1 MAEHV
6 SPRDVVE
13 TIPFTESPDAGHGR
27 HRYTRSRSLTVRY
40 IVPAWAPG
48 LQVTRSRSCGAR
60 PSSILLMRDASS
72 IHNMFHVSIEDAA
85 RCSQEAAEALVAA
98 EADVEAAEAHAA
110 WCSREAAEALA
121 YQCSREADVDAL
133 EWKLMLK

>member
-13 TIPFTESPDAGHGR
+13 TIPFTESPHAGHGR

-48 LQVTRSRSCGAR
+48 LQVTRSRSCGAQ
-60 PSSILLMRDASS
+60 PSSILLTRDATS
-72 IHNMFHVSIEDAA
+72 IHSSFHVSIEDAA
-85 RCSQEAAEALVAA
+85 RCSREAAEDAA
-98 EADVEAAEAHAA
+98 R
-110 WCSREAAEALA
+110 CSREAAEAAEALA
-121 YQCSREADVDAL
+121 ARRSREADEEAL
-133 EWKLMLK
+133 EWKDMLK

>member
-13 TIPFTESPDAGHGR
+13 TIPFTESPHAGHGR

-48 LQVTRSRSCGAR
+48 LQVTRSRSCGAQ
-60 PSSILLMRDASS
+60 PSSILLTRDASS
-72 IHNMFHVSIEDAA
+72 IHSSFHVFIEDAA
-85 RCSQEAAEALVAA
+85 RCSREAAEALVAA
-98 EADVEAAEAHAA
+98 EDAAR
-110 WCSREAAEALA
+110 CSREAAEALA
-121 YQCSREADVDAL
+121 ARCSCEAYEEAL
-133 EWKLMLK
+133 EWKDMLK

>member
-1 MAEHV
+1 M
-6 SPRDVVE
+6 RVE
-13 TIPFTESPDAGHGR
+13 TIPFTESPRAGR
-27 HRYTRSRSLTVRY
+27 SVTRSRSLTERY

-48 LQVTRSRSCGAR
+48 LQVTRSRSVPACGAL
-60 PSSILLMRDASS
+60 PSSIVLRRDARCL
-72 IHNMFHVSIEDAA
+72 HVSSQEAA
-85 RCSQEAAEALVAA
+85 RCSQAAAEALDAA
-98 EADVEAAEAHAA
+98 EADKEAAEAHAA